1 MTEGLAIEAGKSRNW
16 RCASGSGLRGCKMP
30 KITVEEFST
39 IIREEILWAHDMGI
53 VTDQIG
59 AGTAILRLPFRAS
72 MLRPG
77 GTMAG
82 PMMMALADACM
93 YAVALSLIGT
103 VKLAVTTNFN
113 INFLF
118 RAAPA
123 DLLAEGRSL
132 KLGKRLLVM
141 EVTVHSEGHS
151 EPVAHATGT
160 YSIPPALTLTGA

>member
-1 MTEGLAIEAGKSRNW
+1 
-16 RCASGSGLRGCKMP
+16 MP
-30 KITVEEFST
+30 MITVEDFDT
-39 IIREEILWAHDMGI
+39 ILRDEIPWAHEIGMT
-53 VTDQIG
+53 TDHIG
-59 AGTAILRLPFRAS
+59 EGVATLRLPYRPS

-93 YAVALSLIGT
+93 YAVALSRIGP
-103 VKLAVTTNFN
+103 VKLAVTTNFS

-123 DLLAEGRSL
+123 DLLAEGRLL
-132 KLGKRLLVM
+132 KLGKRLVVM
-141 EVTVHSEGHS
+141 EVTVHSEGHD

-160 YSIPPALTLTGA
+160 YSIPPREP

>member
-1 MTEGLAIEAGKSRNW
+1 
-16 RCASGSGLRGCKMP
+16 MP
-30 KITVEEFST
+30 KITVEDFDK
-39 IIREEILWAHDMGI
+39 IIRDELPWAHDMGI
-53 VTDQIG
+53 VTDRIG
-59 AGTAILRLPFRAS
+59 PGTAVLRLPFKPA

-82 PMMMALADACM
+82 PMMMALAHACM
-93 YAVALSLIGT
+93 YAVALSLIGA

-123 DLLAEGRSL
+123 HLLAEGRML
-132 KLGKRLLVM
+132 KHGKRLLVM
-141 EVTVHSEGHS
+141 EVTVHSDGHD

-160 YSIPPALTLTGA
+160 YSIPPGSRSS

>member
-1 MTEGLAIEAGKSRNW
+1 
-16 RCASGSGLRGCKMP
+16 MP
-30 KITVEEFST
+30 KITVEEFNT
-39 IIREEILWAHDMGI
+39 IIREEILWAHDIGI
-53 VTDQIG
+53 VTDRIG
-59 AGTAILRLPFRAS
+59 VGMAILRLPFRPN

-123 DLLAEGRSL
+123 DLLAEGRIL
-132 KLGKRLLVM
+132 KLGKRLVVM
-141 EVTVHSEGHS
+141 EVMVHSEGHD

-160 YSIPPALTLTGA
+160 YSIPPALTLTSGG